1 MENNTEKTVILD
13 PATRYEICK
22 TCDLF
27 FKPTRQC
34 RECMCFMNVKTK
46 THSATCPIG
55 KW

>member
-1 MENNTEKTVILD
+1 MEQKNEDLKD
-13 PATRYEICK
+13 PKVRYEICK
-22 TCDLF
+22 NCEKF

-46 THSATCPIG
+46 VHDASCPLG